1 MFSLNPLHL
10 IPFTTDAYLRP
21 VFLIYGYY
29 DSFMSLFNAHQLP
42 CYLVTKLVCCSQK
55 HFPRAVLC
63 DLFCTLLLPGVPR
76 RDQVMLIYEVF
87 TLEAKTVDSRYPG
100 IEVSQPSHKF
110 SSSP

>member
-1 MFSLNPLHL
+1 
-10 IPFTTDAYLRP
+10 
-21 VFLIYGYY
+21 
-29 DSFMSLFNAHQLP
+29 
-42 CYLVTKLVCCSQK
+42 
-55 HFPRAVLC
+55 VLC